1 MKRRSMISVAGGVTL
16 AVALP
21 VRAQT
26 PPKVYRI
33 GVLTRGLPRAYFL
46 LPAALAA
53 LGYEEGR
60 NILFDYRSAE
70 GQPERVPALA
80 ADLVAQNVDLI
91 VAISNTEV
99 AAAKRATSTIPILM
113 MYGAVPVEV
122 GLIASFARPG
132 ANVTGTTVHGPETA
146 AKMLQLLRDTVPPL
160 KRVAVLLDRDNP
172 GLQPYIRASEK
183 AAVAMGIQ
191 MPLLDTR
198 TVADLEAAL
207 ARIVRERPDALYVV
221 MGGTNFEHSAQ
232 IIEFAA
238 RQRLPAIYTDKSSIA
253 DGRLMSY
260 AYNGD
265 DLVKR
270 AAAIADRILKGA
282 KPADIPVEQP
292 TKMDFAINLK
302 TAKAMGLTI
311 PQSVRLQA
319 TEVIE

>member
-1 MKRRSMISVAGGVTL
+1 MKRRSIISIAGGVTL
-16 AVALP
+16 GAALP
-21 VRAQT
+21 LLAQM

-33 GVLTRGLPRAYFL
+33 GVLTRGVPRAYFL

-60 NILFDYRSAE
+60 NIMFDYRSAE

-99 AAAKRATSTIPILM
+99 AAA
-113 MYGAVPVEV
+113 
-122 GLIASFARPG
+122 
-132 ANVTGTTVHGPETA
+132 
-146 AKMLQLLRDTVPPL
+146 
-160 KRVAVLLDRDNP
+160 
-172 GLQPYIRASEK
+172 
-183 AAVAMGIQ
+183 
-191 MPLLDTR
+191 
-198 TVADLEAAL
+198 
-207 ARIVRERPDALYVV
+207 
-221 MGGTNFEHSAQ
+221 
-232 IIEFAA
+232 
-238 RQRLPAIYTDKSSIA
+238 
-253 DGRLMSY
+253 
-260 AYNGD
+260 
-265 DLVKR
+265 KR

-311 PQSVRLQA
+311 PQSVRFQA